1 MKIRWLT
8 LAAQDLEQAGAYIA
22 QENPTSSVQVVL
34 RIIKAAELLVDQ
46 PSIGRPGRIEGT
58 RELVIK
64 GTPFIVPYRQKKC
77 LYRNSSG
84 LSPVKMLARHV
95 VITETRSLRLTF

>member
-22 QENPTSSVQVVL
+22 QENPTSAVQVVL
-34 RIIKAAELLVDQ
+34 RIIKAVELLVDQ

-58 RELVIK
+58 RELVIE
-64 GTPFIVPYRQKKC
+64 GTPFIVPYRQKNAC
-77 LYRNSSG
+77 
-84 LSPVKMLARHV
+84 
-95 VITETRSLRLTF
+95 IEILRVYHQSRCWPDTL